1 MDVVHSPCVG
11 TKVITMAEPAQANAA
26 DADAETGA
34 ETGAWEDGGA
44 TAVVDD
50 VPTSAGP
57 ELAWSDAGSAIA
69 PEPGDAGRQPLPR
82 SLTFLL
88 GGVCVGAL
96 VLGAFVIGQHQM
108 SRRTAPAAGVASVQ
122 PTPAPITTTVAVVP
136 SPAPAAA
143 PTPVPSA
150 TTATVGASPLPD
162 AYRAGLASTNPGLSA
177 FVCRYL
183 GSPDE
188 PHAGAAAQQLET
200 RTGWGFERSFEFV
213 VSAIV
218 DDCPQYGDR

>member
-1 MDVVHSPCVG
+1 M
-11 TKVITMAEPAQANAA
+11 
-26 DADAETGA
+26 DAESAHSDATLA
-34 ETGAWEDGGA
+34 CAANDET
-44 TAVVDD
+44 VV
-50 VPTSAGP
+50 VPDAPVTEAA
-57 ELAWSDAGSAIA
+57 ELAWSEIA
-69 PEPGDAGRQPLPR
+69 EPIDDRRPLPR
-82 SLTFLL
+82 GLKLLL
-88 GGVCVGAL
+88 GSVCVGGL

-108 SRRTAPAAGVASVQ
+108 SRRTPPAAGIASVQ
-122 PTPAPITTTVAVVP
+122 PTPAPITTTVTVVP
-136 SPAPAAA
+136 NPAPAAA

-150 TTATVGASPLPD
+150 ATVTPAASPLPA

-188 PHAGAAAQQLET
+188 PHAGAAAQQVET
-200 RTGWGFERSFEFV
+200 RTGWGFERSFEFA